1 MKLRITFA
9 FASLVF
15 ALAAHAEKI
24 ALINGTMI
32 NPANNQILP
41 DATVLIDGDRI
52 VSEVAPPDS

>member
-1 MKLRITFA
+1 MKTLLC
-9 FASLVF
+9 SV
-15 ALAAHAEKI
+15 LAVGPATAHAEKI